1 MKTTVKIPSDPAEE
15 MRKRSKKINRKRK
28 LKDNIS
34 LWGLAFPGFFLM
46 ILFKYV
52 PMFGII
58 LAFKDYVPRKG
69 IFGSEW
75 NGLENFEFF
84 FASQDAGRTIGNT
97 LFYSVTFLILDAVL
111 GVLIAL
117 LLFHLKNQRRLK
129 VYHTIMLIPK
139 FLSIVIIS
147 FIVYGFLSPSQ
158 GLVNHVINLL
168 GGEDIQWY
176 LEAKYWPAILIIVH
190 IWQILGS
197 GCLYYYASL
206 VGIDSTLFEAASID
220 GAGTLQ
226 KCWHIAIPSL
236 VPVICMMLILGI
248 GGLFSGDMGLF
259 YNVPKDQGTLYATT
273 DIIAT
278 YTYRSML
285 AGSLDKS
292 TAVGLF
298 QSVTG
303 MILVLISNGIIRK
316 VSPENSMF

>member
-15 MRKRSKKINRKRK
+15 MRKRSKKINRVRK

-34 LWGLAFPGFFLM
+34 LWGLALPGFFLM
-46 ILFKYV
+46 ILFSYI

-58 LAFKDYVPRKG
+58 LAFKDYAPRKG

-75 NGLENFEFF
+75 CGLENFEFF
-84 FASQDAGRTIGNT
+84 FMSQDAGRTIGNT
-97 LFYSVTFLILDAVL
+97 LFYSVTFLIINTVL

-129 VYHTIMLIPK
+129 AYHTIMLIPR

-158 GLVNHVINLL
+158 GLINNVINLL
-168 GGEDIQWY
+168 GGEDVQWY

-190 IWQILGS
+190 MWQIAGS
-197 GCLYYYASL
+197 GCLYYYAAL

-220 GAGTLQ
+220 GAGTIQ

-236 VPVICMMLILGI
+236 IPVICMMLILGI

-278 YTYRSML
+278 YTYRSL
-285 AGSLDKS
+285 LNGALDKS

-303 MILVLISNGIIRK
+303 MILVLVSNGIIRK
-316 VSPENSMF
+316 ISPENSMF

>member
-1 MKTTVKIPSDPAEE
+1 MKTSIKRPSDPAEE
-15 MRKRSKKINRKRK
+15 MRKKTRSINRKRK

-46 ILFKYV
+46 ILFSYV
-52 PMFGII
+52 PMVGII

-69 IFGSEW
+69 IFGSAW
-75 NGLENFEFF
+75 IGLENFEFF
-84 FASQDAGRTIGNT
+84 FSSQDAGRTIGNT
-97 LFYSVTFLILDAVL
+97 LFYSAAFLILDAIL

-117 LLFHLKNQRRLK
+117 LLFHLKGQRRLK
-129 VYHTIMLIPK
+129 TYHTIMLIPK
-139 FLSIVIIS
+139 FLSIVIVS
-147 FIVYGFLSPSQ
+147 FMVYGFLSPSQ
-158 GLVNHVINLL
+158 GLINHVINLF

-176 LEAKYWPAILIIVH
+176 LEAKYWPVILIIVH
-190 IWQILGS
+190 IWQVAGS
-197 GCLYYYASL
+197 GCLYYYAAL
-206 VGIDSTLFEAASID
+206 VGIDSTLFEAAAID

-236 VPVICMMLILGI
+236 IPVMCMMLILGI
-248 GGLFSGDMGLF
+248 GGLFAGDMGLF

-273 DIIAT
+273 DIVAT

-285 AGSLDKS
+285 SGALEKS

-298 QSVTG
+298 QSLAG
-303 MILVLISNGIIRK
+303 MLLVLISNGIIRK